1 MRENTYTAKLLLVGS
16 AILMI
21 IQHIFSRF
29 DSLNLVVD
37 AVVLRDS
44 KVVVLVNKLVL
55 GCLVGAFA

>member
-1 MRENTYTAKLLLVGS
+1 MRESTYAAKLFLVRS

-21 IQHIFSRF
+21 TQHILPRF

-37 AVVLRDS
+37 AVVLRNS